1 MADCARRRAHDRH
14 ILRLPVGCR
23 ENLPRWDS
31 HVWQEIQTERDR
43 EVGEIFVRMP
53 LRNCWAFNVAKS
65 SMRLSV
71 QYVNDAQGK
80 VQAVQVPVG
89 EWKRLLKSMRSLEQR
104 QKLKADLTE
113 ALAEVTRKRASN
125 QKMETLDEFL
135 RGL

>member
-1 MADCARRRAHDRH
+1 
-14 ILRLPVGCR
+14 
-23 ENLPRWDS
+23 
-31 HVWQEIQTERDR
+31 
-43 EVGEIFVRMP
+43 
-53 LRNCWAFNVAKS
+53 
-65 SMRLSV
+65 MRLSV
-71 QYVNDAQGK
+71 QYVNDAAGE

-113 ALAEVTRKRASN
+113 ALAEVARKRASN